1 MSTLLRRGFANRFV
15 LIVMAAALAA
25 GAGLYAA
32 QRYFAAA
39 TPTRAAAA
47 AQASGVRLAS
57 VRRIDPPRELSDSR
71 LTLSDGSALSSETL
85 RGHWTIVFLGFTH
98 CPDVCPTTLAE
109 LSKAQHAWRSIA
121 PATRPRIL
129 FVTADPERDT
139 PTVTGQFAH
148 FFSPDTLA
156 ASGTLAEVSAFA
168 QALGLVFMK
177 VPLANGDYTMDHSA
191 TLVVL
196 APDGRQAGLIRPPL
210 AWNAIAEDLRRLAD
224 GSR

>member
-32 QRYFAAA
+32 QRYFATA
-39 TPTRAAAA
+39 TPTLAAAA
-47 AQASGVRLAS
+47 AQAPGARLAS
-57 VRRIDPPRELSDSR
+57 VRLIDPPRELPDFR

-109 LSKAQHAWRSIA
+109 LSKAQHAWQSIA

-156 ASGTLAEVSAFA
+156 ASGTQAEVAAFA

-196 APDGRQAGLIRPPL
+196 GPDGRQAGLIRPPL